1 MHDQCNNNY
10 KSIAVWNTV
19 LLLSVKKNWAP
30 RIYAITPIHFFS
42 PMWYAHI
49 CYMFHQHFQLS
60 MTSKQLK
67 DAASHAKTTKAWRP
81 HQAVQHEYRIWHK
94 QQLSWVVFFCHFDIF
109 TSIFNTIL
117 YSIGIFLG
125 LLDISYLFPIRIRKS
140 QELSF
145 ELTIIDPKYCYL
157 RKDTN
162 ITLLFNE

>member
-1 MHDQCNNNY
+1 MEYRPPPVCKKKLGPKNISNY
-10 KSIAVWNTV
+10 TNTLLQSHV
-19 LLLSVKKNWAP
+19 ICSYLLL
-30 RIYAITPIHFFS
+30 
-42 PMWYAHI
+42 
-49 CYMFHQHFQLS
+49 FHQHFQLS

-162 ITLLFNE
+162 ITLLFVE